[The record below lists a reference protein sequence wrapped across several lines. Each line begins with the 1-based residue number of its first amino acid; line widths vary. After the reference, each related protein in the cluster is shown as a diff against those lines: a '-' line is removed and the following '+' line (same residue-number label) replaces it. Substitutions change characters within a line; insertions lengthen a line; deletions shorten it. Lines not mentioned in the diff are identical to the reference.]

1 MASRILLFVLISAAQ
16 TAAAQTLPLA
26 ATKNAQ
32 QPDRSKHAEITLEL
46 RSVALSDR
54 GIEWLRAHKGLSLPA
69 MSCHATLN
77 QQQIDLLIDLAKG
90 DRDSIDPELTLG
102 LPNGG
107 LRKLAMF
114 DTEHADAIQATL
126 LQNPQS
132 IELRLLC
139 ATDTNGKE
147 RFPPITAPRPAGI
160 ASADPHK
167 DPFRAA
173 TRSRLRLV
181 SDSVLR
187 LARQTRAQN
196 GCDWRIFAA
205 VLAPH
210 ATDRVLPQAQQGK
223 RHSCNSVPVICRLRC
238 HTIDRGAD
246 QIAMNPVLTRIVFH
260 ADDSG
265 LSPAVTEGVLR
276 GFRHGLLT
284 SSSLLSNAPDAAGAL
299 VMWKR
304 LEAERQAGELPSLAK
319 RRRLGDPDRAFD
331 LGVHLNL
338 TQGRPLTANRYP
350 SELLDAHG
358 RFPGVSALLPV
369 YSVAATASARPCKG
383 NSKSRCSSSATTA

>member
-54 GIEWLRAHKGLSLPA
+54 GIEWLRAHKGLRLPA
-69 MSCHATLN
+69 MSCRATLN

-147 RFPPITAPRPAGI
+147 RFPPITARVPLGSHLLI
-160 ASADPHK
+160 H
-167 DPFRAA
+167 
-173 TRSRLRLV
+173 TRILSERRLV
-181 SDSVLR
+181 PASDSYL
-187 LARQTRAQN
+187 TRFF
-196 GCDWRIFAA
+196 DWLDKREPKMVVIGGYSQQFLLLTPRIA
-205 VLAPH
+205 
-210 ATDRVLPQAQQGK
+210 LPQAQQEK
-223 RHSCNSVPVICRLRC
+223 
-238 HTIDRGAD
+238 
-246 QIAMNPVLTRIVFH
+246 
-260 ADDSG
+260 
-265 LSPAVTEGVLR
+265 
-276 GFRHGLLT
+276 
-284 SSSLLSNAPDAAGAL
+284 AL
-299 VMWKR
+299 V
-304 LEAERQAGELPSLAK
+304 Q
-319 RRRLGDPDRAFD
+319 
-331 LGVHLNL
+331 
-338 TQGRPLTANRYP
+338 
-350 SELLDAHG
+350 
-358 RFPGVSALLPV
+358 
-369 YSVAATASARPCKG
+369 
-383 NSKSRCSSSATTA
+383 

>member
-1 MASRILLFVLISAAQ
+1 MLRLRWNYDPSHFP
-16 TAAAQTLPLA
+16 T
-26 ATKNAQ
+26 
-32 QPDRSKHAEITLEL
+32 EEL
-46 RSVALSDR
+46 N
-54 GIEWLRAHKGLSLPA
+54 GFGPHKGLSLPA
-69 MSCHATLN
+69 MSCRETLN

-139 ATDTNGKE
+139 ATDTNGKK
-147 RFPPITAPRPAGI
+147 RFPPITAARPAGI

-210 ATDRVLPQAQQGK
+210 ATDRAPASSARKGT
-223 RHSCNSVPVICRLRC
+223 RAIACRSSAVYVATRL
-238 HTIDRGAD
+238 IG
-246 QIAMNPVLTRIVFH
+246 VLTR
-260 ADDSG
+260 
-265 LSPAVTEGVLR
+265 
-276 GFRHGLLT
+276 
-284 SSSLLSNAPDAAGAL
+284 SL
-299 VMWKR
+299 
-304 LEAERQAGELPSLAK
+304 
-319 RRRLGDPDRAFD
+319 
-331 LGVHLNL
+331 
-338 TQGRPLTANRYP
+338 
-350 SELLDAHG
+350 
-358 RFPGVSALLPV
+358 
-369 YSVAATASARPCKG
+369 
-383 NSKSRCSSSATTA
+383 